1 MSVNL
6 LSKKLRLLWA
16 DDNQSKKREWSFFF
30 MLPIWVA
37 VSFFASQF
45 VIMAV
50 FWLLRFMGID
60 IAGFFTK
67 TVLEAVLGVLTYVL
81 TLAIVMGAPYIIARR
96 RTNLQILGL
105 ERMLSWTDLALAPLT
120 FIAYAL
126 VLTFV
131 TYLLVTFIPVFPA
144 DQAQDVGFRSVNGR
158 HEYTVAFLM
167 LVVIGPIAE
176 EALFRGYLYGK
187 LRSHVPLYAA
197 MIATSLLFALAH
209 GQWNVAVDTFILSL
223 FLCGLREIT
232 GSIWAGV
239 VVHMLKNAIAFYW
252 LFVGPVLMFGG

>member
-1 MSVNL
+1 M
-6 LSKKLRLLWA
+6 LSRATGDRPKKPEWA
-16 DDNQSKKREWSFFF
+16 FFL

-45 VIMAV
+45 LIMAI
-50 FWLLRFMGID
+50 FWLLRLIGID
-60 IAGFFTK
+60 MASFFNK
-67 TVLEAVLGVLTYVL
+67 TVLEAVLAGLTYIL
-81 TLAIVMGAPYIIARR
+81 TLAIVMGAPYLIARR
-96 RTNLQILGL
+96 RTNLKILGL
-105 ERMLSWTDLALAPLT
+105 ERLLSWTDLALAPLT

-126 VLTFV
+126 VLTFI
-131 TYLLVTFIPVFPA
+131 TYLLVTFIPAFPA
-144 DQAQDVGFRSVNGR
+144 DQAQNVGFRSVSGQ
-158 HEYTVAFLM
+158 HEYAIAFLM
-167 LVVIGPIAE
+167 LVVVGPIAE

-187 LRSHVPLYAA
+187 LRNHVPLYAA

-252 LFVGPVLMFGG
+252 LFVGPVLMLGG